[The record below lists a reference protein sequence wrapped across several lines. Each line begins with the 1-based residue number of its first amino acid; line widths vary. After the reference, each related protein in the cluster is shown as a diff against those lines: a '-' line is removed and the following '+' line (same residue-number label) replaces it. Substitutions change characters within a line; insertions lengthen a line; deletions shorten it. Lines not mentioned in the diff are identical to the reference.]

1 MKVTFL
7 GHACFLVEGGGKSII
22 IDPFLTDNP
31 VAKAKPGDIKVD
43 AVLVT
48 HGHGDHLGDAVQIA
62 MNNDAP
68 VIAPFEL
75 AGFCEGQGAQVHP
88 MHIGGDYTFDFGW
101 VKLTPAL
108 HGSAYVDDSGVTYTG
123 NPCGFL
129 VKMEGKTIYHAGD
142 TGLSAEMEVIG
153 RLNQIDLAMLPIGSN
168 FTMGPEDAAGVGGVR
183 GVSSG
188 GLNIHDFLF
197 WLPKFGDFHKL
208 LWDVTTLE
216 ESGWCMQREVDGFR
230 CNVHSVEA
238 RLSNLLIIFT

>member
-31 VAKAKPGDIKVD
+31 VAKAKPGEIKVD

-48 HGHGDHLGDAVQIA
+48 HGHGDHVGDAVQIA

-168 FTMGPEDAAGVGGVR
+168 FTMGPEDAAEAVKMLKCKTVIPMHYKTWPLIDKDPHQFCELVGDTAKCVVLEVGG
-183 GVSSG
+183 S
-188 GLNIHDFLF
+188 HEF
-197 WLPKFGDFHKL
+197 
-208 LWDVTTLE
+208 
-216 ESGWCMQREVDGFR
+216 
-230 CNVHSVEA
+230 
-238 RLSNLLIIFT
+238 